1 MNQFRN
7 TNVRNRNVARPNPY
21 LVRLETANKYAAKIL
36 AEYGN
41 DPDAYG
47 DRVLAIVNGDRRM
60 EHLTLKALANSQ
72 PRKQQKRKAK
82 KEKRRPAY
90 YGIAA

>member
-1 MNQFRN
+1 MSQF
-7 TNVRNRNVARPNPY
+7 RNVARPNPY
-21 LVRLETANKYAAKIL
+21 LVRLETANRYAAKIL

-60 EHLTLKALANSQ
+60 EHLTLKALQNSQ
-72 PRKQQKRKAK
+72 PRQQRKQKPAK
-82 KEKRRPAY
+82 QKRRPAY
-90 YGIAA
+90 YADAA